1 MWYEAVKKNT
11 KIWFKWVITD
21 VWAVKYTVKRH
32 EEVDE
37 SELRS
42 VISLWHTCTHTHT
55 RNTVLPKVFVC
66 GRHFLQQVGD
76 IIGHVWHFN
85 LKQTNDKKTEVKTSL
100 QQQTAS
106 FRRSLKRGS
115 NTRATGATRYWQSL
129 DKNRLVMKKWFR
141 LTAPSCGEVPFI
153 YSFICLLYNFKL
165 YILNFVRSCYGK
177 LHL

>member
-1 MWYEAVKKNT
+1 M
-11 KIWFKWVITD
+11 F
-21 VWAVKYTVKRH
+21 
-32 EEVDE
+32 
-37 SELRS
+37 ELWS
-42 VISLWHTCTHTHT
+42 IHTCTHTHT

-106 FRRSLKRGS
+106 DRRSLKRGS

-177 LHL
+177 LHLQMHSINTFKCFFSTNLR